1 MKIKRLKMTDFGPY
15 QNKIIEIS
23 DGINLIVQA
32 GSDSEGT
39 VRDFIEAMFFGP
51 SDHITWRYLDGK
63 EKADGEMTLV
73 TDDGRT
79 ILVKRNLLSGR
90 VDVFNENGD
99 DITYQYR
106 TPTGAVQLLTPDTT
120 LGAAAPLNSEE
131 LGGLQDE
138 LSRLMDSPELIMLSR
153 KQDALSKEI
162 ENKGAQN
169 ARIRENQQKI
179 EQLEAKRKE
188 IEEKIEQ
195 NRQGR
200 ELELSTLKKNNE
212 EIREELE
219 KLETENEDRSEE
231 RSSRSRLL
239 ERNEKGATER
249 ISEITARLNSLYEE
263 QDRFSERLEILR
275 MHFTLN
281 KDELIAD
288 EKKLN
293 YALER
298 EGSMTSGERTRLM
311 QVLAMKNWVVWVLL
325 ILGLAI
331 DVITVVNPGSYLN
344 YAASVILIFIGTF
357 LALLSIFFIYLRT
370 SHRTDEDIDSGF
382 EPISAVEAVLQK
394 YRKDSVDDFE
404 DFYEKAMK
412 LFGQMSD
419 LESDLQD
426 IDAEIEDARSELD
439 RYSSDRA
446 AFRDDLKDEMESG
459 QVEEDYLK
467 RRERIDYLEGM
478 FDHNEK
484 RIAEL
489 ETNEDLRNPI
499 VVTAPDGTQLRADAF
514 ENYIRAR
521 IRRLQMQNRQITDE
535 SSDADLKT
543 LQKEYDQTCARI
555 DQIETKIEDLRL
567 KIEAAS
573 SGRLEEDLTFD
584 EKITLFGV
592 GLPKNLRAG
601 ADVPLILDDP
611 FVNYAPEEK
620 AQMIHLFREM
630 AKDRQTLLFTQSGQL
645 KKIFD
650 TMKWPYNGILVTDR

>member
-23 DGINLIVQA
+23 DGINLIIQA
-32 GSDSEGT
+32 GTDSEGT
-39 VRDFIEAMFFGP
+39 VRDFIESMFFGP
-51 SDHITWRYLDGK
+51 SDQIYWRYLDGK
-63 EKADGEMTLV
+63 EKADGEMLLV

-79 ILVKRNLLSGR
+79 IKVERNLLNGR

-106 TPTGAVQLLTPDTT
+106 TPNGEVQLLAPDST
-120 LGAAAPLNSEE
+120 LSVAAPLNSEE
-131 LGGLQDE
+131 LGGLQEE
-138 LSRLMDSPELIMLSR
+138 LNQLMDSPELIMLSR

-179 EQLEAKRKE
+179 EQLEAKRRE

-200 ELELSTLKKNNE
+200 ELELDTLKKNNE

-249 ISEITARLNSLYEE
+249 ISEITAKLNSLYEE
-263 QDRFSERLEILR
+263 QDRFSERLEILK

-281 KDELIAD
+281 KDELVAD

-298 EGSMTSGERTRLM
+298 ESSMTSGERTRMM

-331 DVITVVNPGSYLN
+331 DVVTIINPGSLLN
-344 YAASVILIFIGTF
+344 YAATVILIFIGTF
-357 LALLSIFFIYLRT
+357 LALLAIFFIYLRT
-370 SHRTDEDIDSGF
+370 SHSGEDDVDSGF

-394 YRKDSVDDFE
+394 YRKESVDDFE
-404 DFYEKAMK
+404 DFYDKAMK

-446 AFRDDLKDEMESG
+446 AFRDDLQDEMQSG

-489 ETNEDLRNPI
+489 ETNEDLKNPI
-499 VVTAPDGTQLRADAF
+499 VVTTPDGTQLRADAF

-521 IRRLQMQNRQITDE
+521 IKKLQLQNRQITDE
-535 SSDADLKT
+535 STDTDLKT
-543 LQKEYDQTCARI
+543 LQKEYDQTCRKI
-555 DQIETKIEDLRL
+555 DQIETKIEDLRM

-573 SGRLEEDLTFD
+573 GGHLEEDLTFD

-611 FVNYAPEEK
+611 FGDYAPEEK

-650 TMKWPYNGILVTDR
+650 TMKWPYNGILVTDH